1 MREEKAAE
9 SHRKVKV
16 KPASDESDWVEGGHS
31 AAVGGGRASKELI
44 SQSARVASTRALRLT
59 NACTFLRGYHPEFK
73 S

>member
-31 AAVGGGRASKELI
+31 AAVVTNCRGSLQKM
-44 SQSARVASTRALRLT
+44 LT
-59 NACTFLRGYHPEFK
+59 V
-73 S
+73 